1 MEKVLFIV
9 NPISGGKDKNRIIAL
24 IDKLIDKARF
34 GYEIIKT
41 TRRGQ
46 ATEIARDCDADIVV
60 AVGGDGTVSEVAQG
74 LVGSGKALG
83 IIPCGSGDGLALHLG
98 ISRNPKKAILQ
109 LNKATVT
116 SMDHGIVNGRPF
128 FCTTGVGFDAI
139 VGRDFASSKSRG
151 LWTYITTAM
160 KDWLNFEPE
169 SYTVEVDGQKW
180 AGRAAMIT
188 VGNVNQWGNQAR
200 ITPLASV
207 TDGLFDVT
215 IVEPF
220 RTWEIPGLALK
231 LLTGQAHKSRRTVCL
246 RGAEVMIH
254 RESAGAMHYDGD
266 PCEEGKEIKITM
278 VPAALRVAAP
288 DNKKI

>member
-1 MEKVLFIV
+1 
-9 NPISGGKDKNRIIAL
+9 
-24 IDKLIDKARF
+24 
-34 GYEIIKT
+34 
-41 TRRGQ
+41 
-46 ATEIARDCDADIVV
+46 
-60 AVGGDGTVSEVAQG
+60 
-74 LVGSGKALG
+74 
-83 IIPCGSGDGLALHLG
+83 
-98 ISRNPKKAILQ
+98 
-109 LNKATVT
+109 
-116 SMDHGIVNGRPF
+116 
-128 FCTTGVGFDAI
+128 
-139 VGRDFASSKSRG
+139 
-151 LWTYITTAM
+151 
-160 KDWLNFEPE
+160 
-169 SYTVEVDGQKW
+169 KW

-207 TDGLFDVT
+207 TDGLFDIT

-220 RTWEIPGLALK
+220 RTWEIPSLALK

-254 RESAGAMHYDGD
+254 RSSEGAMHYDGD